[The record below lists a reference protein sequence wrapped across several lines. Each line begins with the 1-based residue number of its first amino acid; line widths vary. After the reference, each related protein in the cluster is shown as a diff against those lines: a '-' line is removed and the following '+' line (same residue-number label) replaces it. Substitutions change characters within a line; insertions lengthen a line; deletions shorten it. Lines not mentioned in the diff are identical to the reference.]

1 MEYCVVRM
9 QTLSLILSVGLM
21 IPFLAWGIYTLRVRF
36 QFHEDFAPRVE
47 AMTLVFIAVFLTV
60 EFVLLRTWMTNS
72 PVLYLFSIMG
82 LIVSSTALY
91 GAMLVSLA
99 SRLLVD
105 LVSQAEPTDSDTPHY
120 GPAESLELTGDHE
133 GALQEYL
140 VIARIYPKDASAT
153 LRIASSLT
161 KLSRYSEAT
170 EFFEKALN
178 LLRDEER
185 ALRITNR
192 LSDIY
197 HRQLNRSDD
206 AVRVLENYQVKYP
219 DSSRLEAVQKRLT
232 RIRDAGPTLMATTP
246 EGVPPK
252 DLSV

>member
-1 MEYCVVRM
+1 
-9 QTLSLILSVGLM
+9 M

-36 QFHEDFAPRVE
+36 QFHEDFAPKVE
-47 AMTLVFIAVFLTV
+47 AITLVFITVFLTV
-60 EFVLLRTWMTNS
+60 EFVLLRTWMANS
-72 PVLYLFSIMG
+72 PVLYLFSIVG
-82 LIVSSTALY
+82 LIVSSAALY

-99 SRLLVD
+99 SHLLVD
-105 LVSQAEPTDSDTPHY
+105 LVSQAEPDDSDTPHY
-120 GPAESLELTGDHE
+120 GPAESIEQTGDHE

-140 VIARIYPKDASAT
+140 VIARIYPKDASAM
-153 LRIASSLT
+153 LRVASSLA

-170 EFFEKALN
+170 EFFEKALA

-206 AVRVLENYQVKYP
+206 AVRVLENYLARYP
-219 DSSRLEAVQKRLT
+219 DSTRLEAVQKRLA
-232 RIRDAGPTLMATTP
+232 RIQDTGSTVLRATP